1 MKNPRKHAR
10 ETRIWLIV
18 VGITILVSVFFH
30 IKAGHHDVVVPL
42 LLTVWMILYV
52 DYVQIKT
59 RLDILDEL
67 DASKKPS

>member
-18 VGITILVSVFFH
+18 VGIAILVSVYSH
-30 IKAGHHDVVVPL
+30 IKAGHYDVVVPL

-52 DYVQIKT
+52 DYAVFKLRHSNKT
-59 RLDILDEL
+59 
-67 DASKKPS
+67 